1 MKTVNALGEVCPIP
15 IVMTKNAIKEMTEA
29 GKLEVLVDNETSVQN
44 LMKMAKQ
51 KGYPA
56 TSEKLEEGKY
66 HVLMDI
72 PAGAEKE
79 MEETETVET
88 CPSAG
93 QKEKRENTVV
103 VISSGQMGNGDD
115 ELGGILI
122 KAFTFALTQM
132 DKLPSTMLFYNGGV
146 KLTCEGGNRSVRMSF
161 PFAETLGF
169 WHAAGTDAPY
179 ICIEPWLGT
188 PDPAGIP
195 CRIMEKEDILIL
207 PPGGSKT
214 LEYSI
219 TVS

>member
-56 TSEKLEEGKY
+56 TSEKLEAGKY

-72 PAGAEKE
+72 PAGTEKE

-146 KLTCEGGNRSVRMSF
+146 KLTCEGS
-161 PFAETLGF
+161 PL
-169 WHAAGTDAPY
+169 
-179 ICIEPWLGT
+179 L
-188 PDPAGIP
+188 
-195 CRIMEKEDILIL
+195 EDL
-207 PPGGSKT
+207 KT
-214 LEYSI
+214 LEAEGVEILSCGTCLGFYGLKEKLAIGS
-219 TVS
+219 VSNMYEIVEKQMNADRILRP

>member
-79 MEETETVET
+79 MKETETVET

-146 KLTCEGGNRSVRMSF
+146 KLTCEGS
-161 PFAETLGF
+161 PL
-169 WHAAGTDAPY
+169 
-179 ICIEPWLGT
+179 L
-188 PDPAGIP
+188 
-195 CRIMEKEDILIL
+195 EDL
-207 PPGGSKT
+207 KT
-214 LEYSI
+214 LEAEGVEILSCGTCLGFYGLKEKLAIGS
-219 TVS
+219 VSNMYEIVEKQMNADRILRP

>member
-79 MEETETVET
+79 MEETEMVET

-146 KLTCEGGNRSVRMSF
+146 KLTCEGS
-161 PFAETLGF
+161 PL
-169 WHAAGTDAPY
+169 
-179 ICIEPWLGT
+179 L
-188 PDPAGIP
+188 
-195 CRIMEKEDILIL
+195 EDL
-207 PPGGSKT
+207 KT
-214 LEYSI
+214 LEAEGVEILSCGTCLGFYGLKEKLAIGS
-219 TVS
+219 VSNMYEIVEKQMNADRILRP

>member
-146 KLTCEGGNRSVRMSF
+146 KLTCEGS
-161 PFAETLGF
+161 PL
-169 WHAAGTDAPY
+169 
-179 ICIEPWLGT
+179 L
-188 PDPAGIP
+188 
-195 CRIMEKEDILIL
+195 EDL
-207 PPGGSKT
+207 KT
-214 LEYSI
+214 LEAEGVEILSCGTCLGFYGLKEKLVIGS
-219 TVS
+219 VSNMYEIVEKQMNADRILRP

>member
-72 PAGAEKE
+72 PAGAEKD

-146 KLTCEGGNRSVRMSF
+146 KLTCEGS
-161 PFAETLGF
+161 PL
-169 WHAAGTDAPY
+169 
-179 ICIEPWLGT
+179 L
-188 PDPAGIP
+188 
-195 CRIMEKEDILIL
+195 EDL
-207 PPGGSKT
+207 KT
-214 LEYSI
+214 LEAEGVEILSCGTCLGFYGLKEKLAIGS
-219 TVS
+219 VSNMYEIVEKQMNADRILRP

>member
-72 PAGAEKE
+72 PASAEKE

-146 KLTCEGGNRSVRMSF
+146 KLTCEGS
-161 PFAETLGF
+161 PL
-169 WHAAGTDAPY
+169 
-179 ICIEPWLGT
+179 L
-188 PDPAGIP
+188 
-195 CRIMEKEDILIL
+195 EDL
-207 PPGGSKT
+207 KT
-214 LEYSI
+214 LEAEGVEILSCGTCLGFYGLKEKLAVGS
-219 TVS
+219 VSNMYEIVEKQMNADRILRP

>member
-15 IVMTKNAIKEMTEA
+15 IVMTKNAIREMTEA

-79 MEETETVET
+79 MEETVET

-146 KLTCEGGNRSVRMSF
+146 KLTCEGS
-161 PFAETLGF
+161 PL
-169 WHAAGTDAPY
+169 
-179 ICIEPWLGT
+179 L
-188 PDPAGIP
+188 
-195 CRIMEKEDILIL
+195 EDL
-207 PPGGSKT
+207 KT
-214 LEYSI
+214 LEAEGVEILSCGTCLGFYGLKEKLAIGS
-219 TVS
+219 VSNMYEIVEKQMNADRILRP

>member
-146 KLTCEGGNRSVRMSF
+146 KLTCEGS
-161 PFAETLGF
+161 PL
-169 WHAAGTDAPY
+169 
-179 ICIEPWLGT
+179 L
-188 PDPAGIP
+188 
-195 CRIMEKEDILIL
+195 EDL
-207 PPGGSKT
+207 KT
-214 LEYSI
+214 LEAEGVEILSCGTCLGFYGLKEKLAIGS
-219 TVS
+219 VSNMYEIVEKQMNADRILRP